1 MNAENEAAKQEK
13 DKAEIRSDIYHG
25 LSAGFYI
32 PQEDNL
38 SLGFIEELEDKFAE
52 LNLDQDYSEQ
62 FTSLKESLKDYSRL
76 EELLVEYSK
85 LFLGPDKLLAP
96 PYGSYYLDDKET
108 IGEST
113 REIIKIYEKL
123 DLEISDS
130 FQELPDHI
138 ALELYFMAFLASQK
152 TNLDEEPEI
161 ENLYKWQEMFLD
173 KYILSWTDKFIAKIR
188 NNFNSSYYLAMADI
202 LEAFL
207 NQDRKYIDNQL

>member
-1 MNAENEAAKQEK
+1 MSSENETADLEK
-13 DKAEIRSDIYHG
+13 DIAEIRTDIYHG

-38 SLGFIEELEDKFAE
+38 SLGFIEELEDKFEE
-52 LNLDQDYSEQ
+52 LDIGQDISKQFANL
-62 FTSLKESLKDYSRL
+62 KAALKDYSKL
-76 EELLVEYSK
+76 ETLLVEYSK

-96 PYGSYYLDDKET
+96 PYGSYYLDDKVT

-152 TNLDEEPEI
+152 PNLDSESELD
-161 ENLYKWQEMFLD
+161 NLYKWQEMFLD
-173 KYILSWTDKFIAKIR
+173 KYILSWIDKFIAKIR
-188 NNFNSSYYLAMADI
+188 NNFNSSYYLAMADL
-202 LEAFL
+202 LEVYL
-207 NQDRKYIDNQL
+207 NYDRGYIEKQL